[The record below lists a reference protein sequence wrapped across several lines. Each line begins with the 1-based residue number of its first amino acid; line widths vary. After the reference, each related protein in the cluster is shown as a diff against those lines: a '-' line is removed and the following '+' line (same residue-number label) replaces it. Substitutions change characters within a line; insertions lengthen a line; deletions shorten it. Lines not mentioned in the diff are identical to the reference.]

1 MPRQEFI
8 TTDLQKPIR
17 LQELKTDLFLND
29 NKGNV
34 ITVVVTDG
42 GVDYA
47 IDGDVV
53 CYMIRPDTSTLTIQG
68 TSDDNQ
74 AIVELPENAYLY
86 PGRASFVIKAE
97 SETSKVTLAAFTAII
112 YRDRSDRIVDNDRV
126 IPSLDEIMAIVNQIN
141 DMTVSVITYPAGSNA
156 TAVLRTENNH
166 YALQLGIPRGV
177 NGSQPRISYATL
189 LAANWSSDEA
199 PTQTVSVYGM
209 GDNAI
214 VLVSVASGATQMQ
227 YEQAC
232 LARIVCTGQSVGS
245 MTFTCYGA
253 VPTLAIPVIVVNLSE
268 SAPATE

>member
-42 GVDYA
+42 GADYT

-97 SETSKVTLAAFTAII
+97 SETSKTTLAAFTAII

-126 IPSLDEIMAIVNQIN
+126 IPSLEEIMAIVNQIN
-141 DMTVSVITYPAGSNA
+141 NMTVSVITYPADSDA

-177 NGSQPRISYATL
+177 NGSRPFVVAAML
-189 LAANWSSDEA
+189 LAADWSNDA
-199 PTQTVSVYGM
+199 TPTQTISVYRM

-214 VLVSVASGATQMQ
+214 ALVSLNSNATQAQ

-232 LARIVCTGQSVGS
+232 LARIVCIEQNVGS
-245 MTFTCYGA
+245 MTFACYGA
-253 VPTLAIPVIVVNLSE
+253 VPTLAIPLTIVNLSE
-268 SAPATE
+268 SAPADE